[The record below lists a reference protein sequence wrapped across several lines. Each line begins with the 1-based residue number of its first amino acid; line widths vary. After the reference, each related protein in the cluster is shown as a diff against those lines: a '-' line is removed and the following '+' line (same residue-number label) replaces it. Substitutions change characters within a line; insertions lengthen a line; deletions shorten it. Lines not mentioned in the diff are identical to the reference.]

1 MIIDSINLNGECTCG
16 KTHTMI
22 TKAVIIENDALNN
35 FEKYMQD
42 YCINGKRACI
52 YDKHT
57 FKATNGKHPKCNQ
70 EVLMDQDIYIHANE
84 KATEYL
90 NSVLDN
96 DIEVVIAIGSGTVH
110 DTVRY
115 VANERKIHFVSC
127 PTAASVDGFC
137 STVSAMTWFGYKKT
151 LPGIAPEIVIADINV
166 IKNAPKELIKAG
178 VGDILAKYTAL
189 FDWKVS
195 HILTNEYLCERIYN
209 MMKEAVDKVVESL
222 PGINDNKDDSYF
234 NVTYALIL
242 SGLAMQLMGNS
253 RPASGAEHHI
263 SHFIEINPN
272 CLEVKFE
279 AYHGEKTGVGVIY
292 ASEEYHRLLDNEN
305 TIKNSHVYN
314 CIDQTEILKVFGPEL
329 HNEINDVNNPC
340 CITKVRVEKLRDKW
354 SEIQKNAK
362 DLPTGTE
369 LKNMLLSIGAKT
381 TLNDIGVDEK
391 HKEIIF
397 KYSPLIR
404 NRLTF
409 MRIRQ
414 LLV

>member
-1 MIIDSINLNGECTCG
+1 MFIDSINLNGKCTCG

-22 TKAVIIENDALNN
+22 TKATIIEKNALNN
-35 FEKYMQD
+35 LEKYLQD
-42 YCINGKRACI
+42 YKIFGKKACV
-52 YDKHT
+52 YDKNT
-57 FKATNGKHPKCNQ
+57 FDATKDKHSKCDQ
-70 EVLMDQDIYIHANE
+70 EIIMDQNIYVHANE

-90 NSVLDN
+90 NSVLN
-96 DIEVVIAIGSGTVH
+96 KDIEVVIAIGAGTVH

-115 VANERKIHFVSC
+115 VANDRKIRFVSC

-137 STVSAMTWFGYKKT
+137 STVSAMTWYGYKKT
-151 LPGIAPEIVIADINV
+151 LPGIAPEIVIADIDV

-189 FDWKVS
+189 FDWKISNV
-195 HILTNEYLCERIYN
+195 LTNEYLCERIYN

-222 PGINDNKDDSYF
+222 SGIDNGKDSSF
-234 NVTYALIL
+234 ENIMYALIL

-263 SHFIEINPN
+263 SHFIEVNPK
-272 CLEVKFE
+272 CLDVKYE

-292 ASEEYHRLLDNEN
+292 TSSEYHRLLDEIDIN
-305 TIKNSHVYN
+305 KSAHVYN
-314 CIDQTEILKVFGPEL
+314 EIGDFEIKNAFGDKLEK
-329 HNEINDVNNPC
+329 EIISVNNPC
-340 CITKVRVEKLRDKW
+340 CLTKVRVNKLIEKWDELKKI
-354 SEIQKNAK
+354 SKE
-362 DLPTGTE
+362 LPTGTE
-369 LKNMLLSIGAKT
+369 LKNMLLSIEAKT

-391 HKEIIF
+391 YKEIIF

>member
-1 MIIDSINLNGECTCG
+1 
-16 KTHTMI
+16 MI
-22 TKAVIIENDALNN
+22 TKAAIIENNALNN
-35 FEKYMQD
+35 FEKYIKD
-42 YCINGKRACI
+42 YNIVGKRACV

-57 FKATNGKHPKCNQ
+57 FEATSGKHPICDQ
-70 EVLMDQDIYIHANE
+70 EILMDQDIFVHANE

-90 NSVLDN
+90 NSVLN
-96 DIEVVIAIGSGTVH
+96 KDIEVIIAIGAGTVH

-115 VANERKIHFVSC
+115 VANERKIRFVSC

-137 STVSAMTWFGYKKT
+137 STVSAMTWYGYKKT
-151 LPGIAPEIVIADINV
+151 LPGIAPEIVIADIDV

-195 HILTNEYLCERIYN
+195 HVLTNEYLCERIYN
-209 MMKEAVDKVVESL
+209 MMKEAVDKVVNSL
-222 PGINDNKDDSYF
+222 PGINDGKDSSFAD
-234 NVTYALIL
+234 VTYALIL

-263 SHFIEINPN
+263 SHFIEVNPK
-272 CLEVKFE
+272 CLEVKYE

-292 ASEEYHRLLDNEN
+292 TSSEYHRLLDEIDI
-305 TIKNSHVYN
+305 IKSSHVYN
-314 CIDQTEILKVFGPEL
+314 EIGDFEIKNAFGDKLEK
-329 HNEINDVNNPC
+329 EIISVNNPC
-340 CITKVRVEKLRDKW
+340 CLTKVRVNKLIEKWEELKII
-354 SEIQKNAK
+354 SKE
-362 DLPTGTE
+362 LPTSTE

-391 HKEIIF
+391 HKEVIF